1 MKFGEQLEEA
11 SVPGW
16 SLHNVDYNSLKH
28 QIKAH
33 TTRDQ
38 ATAAT
43 AMAIPG
49 QQDYAL
55 RRFEDAFYVELC
67 SQHNRVGL
75 FVISKADEISRRLR
89 YLSGLAHQL
98 MLKCADTRG
107 LSAKRQRRFGKYQTQ
122 VEECGQDLNALGRF
136 VDAQV
141 TAFRKILKKY
151 KKWTGSTTLGSRF
164 KDNVLGNPK
173 SFTHYN
179 FSPVRLQYRELRTT
193 LDAAS
198 PYDTTLP
205 EPRPPPPTES
215 RDPTGRSSRRNSRI
229 SSHSIPIMTPPPPSM
244 YWNEYDHGSE
254 AGDQEDDAYVIY
266 VDPNAHDEFPGLAYV
281 KNMFGGPVDQ
291 VRHWLQSQKSK
302 DTAAAAAG
310 AGASSSSETQSLL
323 GSSATTDYFSI
334 GGRRPPTSEDGY
346 RSSSDDDGPPQ
357 TQNLGFPHT
366 YSYSST
372 SSAIGDSKMMG
383 RYQDRV
389 LTRGIVLAFI
399 AAFVLLGV
407 SGILVATG
415 KRRLRLEVDA
425 GATLGSV
432 ASLFCACMGLGA
444 MLYRQYPAG
453 YLYCLAVWAA
463 FVAVCALNGILLV
476 LVASNSRGF

>member
-1 MKFGEQLEEA
+1 MKFGERLEEA

-33 TTRDQ
+33 TSRDQ
-38 ATAAT
+38 ATAT

-49 QQDYAL
+49 QQDHAL
-55 RRFEDAFYVELC
+55 RRFEDAFYLELC

-75 FVISKADEISRRLR
+75 FVTSKADEISRRLR
-89 YLSGLAHQL
+89 HLSGLAHQL
-98 MLKCADTRG
+98 MLKCTDTRG
-107 LSAKRQRRFGKYQTQ
+107 LSTKRQRRFAKYQTQ
-122 VEECGQDLNALGRF
+122 IEECGQDTQALGRF

-151 KKWTGSTTLGSRF
+151 KKWTGSTALGSRF
-164 KDNVLGNPK
+164 KDNVLDHPK

-179 FSPVRLQYRELRTT
+179 FTPLRLQYRELRTT

-198 PYDTTLP
+198 PLDADLP
-205 EPRPPPPTES
+205 EPRPSPPTES
-215 RDPTGRSSRRNSRI
+215 RDPAGRKARRDSRR
-229 SSHSIPIMTPPPPSM
+229 SSHSILATTPPPPPT

-266 VDPNAHDEFPGLAYV
+266 IDPNADDEFPGLAYV
-281 KNMFGGPVDQ
+281 KSMFGSRVDQ

-302 DTAAAAAG
+302 DATVAAST
-310 AGASSSSETQSLL
+310 SSPSETQSLL
-323 GSSATTDYFSI
+323 TSGAPTDYFSI
-334 GGRRPPTSEDGY
+334 AGRRPTTSEDGY
-346 RSSSDDDGPPQ
+346 RSLSDEGGPLH
-357 TQNLGFPHT
+357 TRSLGFSHT
-366 YSYSST
+366 YSYSSS
-372 SSAIGDSKMMG
+372 SSAIADSKMMG
-383 RYQDRV
+383 HYQDRV
-389 LTRGIVLAFI
+389 LTRGVVLAFV

-407 SGILVATG
+407 SGLLVATG

-463 FVAVCALNGILLV
+463 FVTICSLNGILLV

>member
-1 MKFGEQLEEA
+1 MKFGERLEEA

-33 TTRDQ
+33 TSRDQ
-38 ATAAT
+38 ATAMT
-43 AMAIPG
+43 IPG
-49 QQDYAL
+49 QQDHAL
-55 RRFEDAFYVELC
+55 RRFEEAFYLELC

-75 FVISKADEISRRLR
+75 FVTSKADEISRRLR
-89 YLSGLAHQL
+89 HLSGLAHQL

-107 LSAKRQRRFGKYQTQ
+107 LSAKRQRRFAKYQTQ
-122 VEECGQDLNALGRF
+122 IDECGRDIQALGRF

-164 KDNVLGNPK
+164 KDSVLGNPK

-179 FSPVRLQYRELRTT
+179 FAPLRLQYGELRNS
-193 LDAAS
+193 LDAAVPLDS
-198 PYDTTLP
+198 NLP
-205 EPRPPPPTES
+205 DPRLLPPTES
-215 RDPTGRSSRRNSRI
+215 RDPACRKAYRDSRRSSY
-229 SSHSIPIMTPPPPSM
+229 SIPAVTPTPPPTTT

-266 VDPNAHDEFPGLAYV
+266 IDPNADDEFPGLAYMR
-281 KNMFGGPVDQ
+281 NMLGGRVDQ
-291 VRHWLQSQKSK
+291 VRHWLQSQKSRNAATTITTT
-302 DTAAAAAG
+302 TATS
-310 AGASSSSETQSLL
+310 ASVSSPSETQSLL
-323 GSSATTDYFSI
+323 TSGATTTDYFSI
-334 GGRRPPTSEDGY
+334 ADRRPPTSESGY
-346 RSSSDDDGPPQ
+346 RSSSDEGGAQ
-357 TQNLGFPHT
+357 TLGFPHT
-366 YSYSST
+366 YSYSSA
-372 SSAIGDSKMMG
+372 SSDPKMAG
-383 RYQDRV
+383 SYQDLV
-389 LTRGIVLAFI
+389 LTRGIVLAFV

-407 SGILVATG
+407 SGLLVATG
-415 KRRLRLEVDA
+415 RRHLRLEVDA

-432 ASLFCACMGLGA
+432 VSLFCACMGLGA

-476 LVASNSRGF
+476 LIASNSSF